1 MQSSLRSNIEKLLHL
16 GIVIDESDDNVL
28 ILQNKQNFT
37 GNIGSPSEIKT
48 TIYKLDPKS
57 TIDFQKTF
65 SFLSESFLE
74 LEEIIN
80 PTYLSLIKKIK
91 VFLQSLYQLFE
102 QKKLSNFLKELDLS
116 MLSQQQEILR
126 KSVSE
131 LEKFTFSKI
140 KNIENFI
147 HNLKDKSYSLLNQL
161 DNLQFNTQSVNHF
174 SLKIKNFLKK
184 ILKDADP
191 IVQSDN
197 LDSTNALRS
206 LEEEFKV
213 KCNLLTEK
221 WAFFNKVKKI
231 ENPTNNH

>member
-1 MQSSLRSNIEKLLHL
+1 
-16 GIVIDESDDNVL
+16 
-28 ILQNKQNFT
+28 
-37 GNIGSPSEIKT
+37 
-48 TIYKLDPKS
+48 
-57 TIDFQKTF
+57 
-65 SFLSESFLE
+65 
-74 LEEIIN
+74 
-80 PTYLSLIKKIK
+80 
-91 VFLQSLYQLFE
+91 
-102 QKKLSNFLKELDLS
+102 

-147 HNLKDKSYSLLNQL
+147 HNLKDKSNSLLNQL
-161 DNLQFNTQSVNHF
+161 DNLQFNKQSVNHF

-221 WAFFNKVKKI
+221 WAFFNKVKNN
-231 ENPTNNH
+231 ENPSNNH